1 MTRYCI
7 GMMDEMGELTRL
19 TAWYD
24 EARYDDLDC
33 QLESFW
39 KQYPAA
45 SIDIYTD
52 DEAPDL

>member
-7 GMMDEMGELTRL
+7 GMMNEMGEPTRL
-19 TAWYD
+19 TRWYD
-24 EARYDDLDC
+24 EAEYDDLDC

-45 SIDIYTD
+45 IIDIYTD
-52 DEAPDL
+52 AEAPDL